1 MRERERER
9 EVNDNHD
16 YYMALQFFFGWDLVS
31 HNSKLYMYV
40 KFPFLK
46 W

>member
-16 YYMALQFFFGWDLVS
+16 YYMALQFFFWVGS
-31 HNSKLYMYV
+31 SKPQ
-40 KFPFLK
+40 F
-46 W
+46 